1 MAQPSL
7 PSIVTCSAQWH
18 QLSSISPTQRGLP
31 GPLLLPPISLSHC
44 PFPASACGPSP
55 PGTAVSPKGASAHP
69 GAQNRV
75 WQVAG
80 TQHTVGCESDGGS
93 LSFPFGTGEVPSL
106 WSSGSLPRPSPTGF
120 VCLRVGRIKK
130 TGNGGDGHRSEQGAK
145 GVTAKAPQ
153 QGWVAVS
160 SHTWCPSLRHSAGQE
175 PGVQLLT
182 AICCRCVTV
191 RWLCMF

>member
-7 PSIVTCSAQWH
+7 PSIVTCSAQCH

-106 WSSGSLPRPSPTGF
+106 WSSGSLPRPSPTRS
-120 VCLRVGRIKK
+120 VCLRARRTRK
-130 TGNGGDGHRSEQGAK
+130 TGNGGDGHRSEQGANR
-145 GVTAKAPQ
+145 VTAKDPPTGLGGSFISRLVSKLASRCWP
-153 QGWVAVS
+153 GAWCAVI
-160 SHTWCPSLRHSAGQE
+160 TCD
-175 PGVQLLT
+175 LL
-182 AICCRCVTV
+182 
-191 RWLCMF
+191 